1 VYRYF
6 GLATSI
12 ILPIISRV
20 RKGKVPKLRIL
31 SVEVEAITISQ
42 ARDRKVSEEWINRV
56 EVANPSCH
64 QPFEVKK
71 HTIQCDDNSR
81 AVLEGDII
89 LTLNGSII
97 TRLFELDITDDA
109 EVLDTRVVRCGGEVN
124 LELQTVLADDFKTKR
139 AVLFCGATLQPPHHA
154 ARLRVGK
161 PPSEVFV
168 SSVMGGSPASHYG
181 LSPATFITHINDT
194 VGCDLDSFLEVAMT
208 IPGNASKSNLMSDC
222 YWITAK
228 ATQSSL

>member
-1 VYRYF
+1 M
-6 GLATSI
+6 
-12 ILPIISRV
+12 
-20 RKGKVPKLRIL
+20 
-31 SVEVEAITISQ
+31 SQ
-42 ARDRKVSEEWINRV
+42 ARDMKAAEEWINRV
-56 EVANPSCH
+56 EFANPSC
-64 QPFEVKK
+64 QQLFKVKK
-71 HTIQCDDNSR
+71 RTIQRGDNLR
-81 AVLEGDII
+81 AFLEGDII
-89 LTLNGSII
+89 LTLNASII
-97 TRLFELDITDDA
+97 TEFDITADV
-109 EVLDTRVVRCGGEVN
+109 EVLDTLVVRYAEEVN
-124 LELQTVLADDFKTKR
+124 SELQTVLADDFETKR
-139 AVLFCGATLQPPHHA
+139 AVLFCGATLQPLHHA